1 MVHLLGAEF
10 LVNFR
15 WDPRKVS
22 FLETGH
28 YLSRGGGGGGFWLCH
43 YTYCLPY
50 PPNIG
55 KQDGT
60 EKLAIN
66 VSLQD
71 GIEKLAIS
79 VGLQDGVEKLAI
91 AGGRKA
97 GIEKMAITVG
107 LQDDRKIGNKYV
119 GLQDGIKNWQ

>member
-1 MVHLLGAEF
+1 MVHLLGAGF

-28 YLSRGGGGGGFWLCH
+28 YREGEGEGEGGFWLCH

-91 AGGRKA
+91 AGGRQA
-97 GIEKMAITVG
+97 GI
-107 LQDDRKIGNKYV
+107 
-119 GLQDGIKNWQ
+119 

>member
-1 MVHLLGAEF
+1 MVHLLSVEF

-15 WDPRKVS
+15 WDSRKVS
-22 FLETGH
+22 FFRDRSLFIA
-28 YLSRGGGGGGFWLCH
+28 RGRGRGRGDFGCVTILIAF
-43 YTYCLPY
+43 PN
-50 PPNIG
+50 PNNIG

-79 VGLQDGVEKLAI
+79 VGLQDG
-91 AGGRKA
+91 
-97 GIEKMAITVG
+97 
-107 LQDDRKIGNKYV
+107 RKIGNKYV